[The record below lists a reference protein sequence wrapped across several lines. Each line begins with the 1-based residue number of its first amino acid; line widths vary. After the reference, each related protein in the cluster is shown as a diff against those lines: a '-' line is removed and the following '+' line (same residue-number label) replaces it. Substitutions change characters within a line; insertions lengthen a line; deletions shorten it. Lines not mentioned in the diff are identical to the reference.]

1 MKTRTHSPQQ
11 VPSPRQRGEEG
22 YVLVIALVVMTALT
36 VLGVA
41 SMSTTNIDLNI
52 TGNLRR
58 TETARYASIAGTEHA
73 RLKLA
78 EGGLPDPSEVMYF
91 GESSGTVPYYID
103 DDEAKI
109 LPTTGDDG
117 STYRVRAQFVKCGG
131 PPSGYSLERFHSQY
145 FDFISNGYLVD
156 SADATIGATQVT
168 SALTVRKV
176 LEGVCYMR

>member
-1 MKTRTHSPQQ
+1 MKSHTTGRTSK
-11 VPSPRQRGEEG
+11 RQRQGEEG

-58 TETARYASIAGTEHA
+58 TEIARYASIAGTEHA
-73 RLKLA
+73 RMKLS
-78 EGGLPDPSEVMYF
+78 EGGLPDPSQVMYF
-91 GESSGTVPYYID
+91 GESSGSVPYYVD
-103 DDEAKI
+103 YGEAKI
-109 LPTTGDDG
+109 LPTTGEDG
-117 STYRVRAQFVKCGG
+117 STYRVMAQFVKCGG
-131 PPSGYSLERFHSQY
+131 APSGYSLEHFHSQY

-156 SADATIGATQVT
+156 SAEATIGATQVT